1 MNKLL
6 KAYLELPNPSSIRQ
20 VKAARFGGL
29 THPSELFSVEFTKKT
44 ILAGSNLYLYITDF
58 Y

>member
-1 MNKLL
+1 M
-6 KAYLELPNPSSIRQ
+6 
-20 VKAARFGGL
+20 KAARFGGL